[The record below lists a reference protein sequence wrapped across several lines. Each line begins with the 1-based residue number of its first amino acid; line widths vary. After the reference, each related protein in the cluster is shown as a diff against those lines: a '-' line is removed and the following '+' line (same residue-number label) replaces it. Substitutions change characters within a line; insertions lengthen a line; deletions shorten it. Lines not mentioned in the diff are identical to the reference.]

1 MKLITV
7 PKRDFGQGL
16 YISREGNT
24 TIDTNGIIEVYYTE
38 VRGFFI

>member
-1 MKLITV
+1 MKSITV

-24 TIDTNGIIEVYYTE
+24 TIDTNGVIEVYYTE